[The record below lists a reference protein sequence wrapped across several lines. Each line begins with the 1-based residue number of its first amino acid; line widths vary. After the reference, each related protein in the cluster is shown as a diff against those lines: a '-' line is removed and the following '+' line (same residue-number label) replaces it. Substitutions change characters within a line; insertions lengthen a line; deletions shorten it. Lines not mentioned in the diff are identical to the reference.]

1 MIETIKKAIT
11 ELNRD
16 KEVIEPL
23 RKLLDKGLVTVDY
36 VRALEENNKISKTE
50 LFKVLSDIGTPVL
63 TQEHWN
69 DIANGRD

>member
-50 LFKVLSDIGTPVL
+50 LFKIIS
-63 TQEHWN
+63 
-69 DIANGRD
+69 